1 MKKGRE
7 EKGEGDE
14 EESPQL
20 EKRRKKSTSGQKL
33 VRKKTI
39 KVIGQKKTRCF
50 NNYKQLQKILKYIM
64 WRGEGKKEIKIV
76 IKIA

>member
-39 KVIGQKKTRCF
+39 KVIGQKKDT
-50 NNYKQLQKILKYIM
+50 LL
-64 WRGEGKKEIKIV
+64 
-76 IKIA
+76 